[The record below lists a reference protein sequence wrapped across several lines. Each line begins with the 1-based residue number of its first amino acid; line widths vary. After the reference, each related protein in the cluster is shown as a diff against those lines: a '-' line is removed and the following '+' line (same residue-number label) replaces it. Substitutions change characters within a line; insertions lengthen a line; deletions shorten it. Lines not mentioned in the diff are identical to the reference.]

1 MTSLSEKK
9 ILKLFRKKHNINVM
23 VDKTLSDSITKYFDI
38 PEESQLPILEHVY
51 CPHSVELIKKNMI
64 KYTNKD
70 SSVMEDDFLKLSSQG
85 IVVHMWPEASTDE
98 EGTFWLPENLMTE
111 YGQFMRRQLRFKPE
125 YSKFSQKTL
134 RQIAKRDK
142 SGNEIVFIGVHVRR
156 TDYIKYSKNVLKKK
170 IAGKSHFLAGI
181 EYYQSEYPD
190 ESVYFITVSDD
201 MAWVRKHLGGV
212 SGVVLAGMA
221 DEGRLQK
228 KFKNKKSF

>member
-1 MTSLSEKK
+1 
-9 ILKLFRKKHNINVM
+9 
-23 VDKTLSDSITKYFDI
+23 
-38 PEESQLPILEHVY
+38 
-51 CPHSVELIKKNMI
+51 
-64 KYTNKD
+64 
-70 SSVMEDDFLKLSSQG
+70 
-85 IVVHMWPEASTDE
+85 
-98 EGTFWLPENLMTE
+98 MTE
-111 YGQFMRRQLRFKPE
+111 YGQFMRRQLRFTPE

-221 DEGRLQK
+221 DEDAAERLPYGLDPVGVDMSLVASCNHTITSQGL
-228 KFKNKKSF
+228 